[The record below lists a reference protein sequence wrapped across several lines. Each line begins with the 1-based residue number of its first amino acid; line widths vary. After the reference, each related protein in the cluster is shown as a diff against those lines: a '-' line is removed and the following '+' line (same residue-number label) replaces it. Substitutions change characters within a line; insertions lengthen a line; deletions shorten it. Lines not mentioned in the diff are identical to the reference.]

1 MSNRL
6 NTISKYINEN
16 DKVVDVGC
24 DHAILGELLAE
35 RNISSIA
42 SDVVPSII
50 ETRKK
55 EEHSPLITFM
65 LSDGLKDIDDSLYD
79 TVVISGMGSITIK
92 DIVVNSTR
100 KFKKLITV
108 SNKDYYYLRNEL
120 SKLGYKISL
129 EEVIYEK
136 GKFYNL
142 IIFEPGR
149 EVYSY
154 KELLLGVNHQN
165 IENYK
170 KKVRYMYDK
179 YNIILPKVP
188 SSSKKEIR
196 MIKKIIRFLEQ
207 EI

>member
-1 MSNRL
+1 LSNRL

-24 DHAILGELLAE
+24 DHAILGDLLAD
-35 RNISSIA
+35 RKIPSIA

-55 EEHSPLITFM
+55 EEHSSLITFM
-65 LSDGLKDIDDSLYD
+65 VSDGLKDIDDSLYD

-92 DIVVNSTR
+92 EIVENSTR
-100 KFKKLITV
+100 KFKKLITI

-120 SKLGYKISL
+120 SKLGYKITL

-142 IIFEPGR
+142 IIFEVGKSK
-149 EVYSY
+149 YSY

-179 YNIILPKVP
+179 YNVILPKVP
-188 SSSKKEIR
+188 SSSKKEIKV
-196 MIKKIIRFLEQ
+196 IKKIISVLEK

>member
-6 NTISKYINEN
+6 NTINKYINAN

-24 DHAILGELLAE
+24 DHAILGKLLAD

-42 SDVVPSII
+42 SDVVVSII
-50 ETRKK
+50 EKHQ
-55 EEHSPLITFM
+55 EEKHSPLIKFIV
-65 LSDGLKDIDDSLYD
+65 SDGLKDIDDSLYD

-92 DIVVNSTR
+92 EIIENSSR

-108 SNKDYYYLRNEL
+108 SNKDYYYLRSEL

-142 IIFEPGR
+142 IIFEPGKS
-149 EVYSY
+149 SY
-154 KELLLGVNHQN
+154 TYEELLLGVNHQN
-165 IENYK
+165 MDNYK
-170 KKVRYMYDK
+170 KKIHYMYDK
-179 YNIILPKVP
+179 YNEILSKVP
-188 SSSKKEIR
+188 LTSVEEIKMINKIISVLEKEI
-196 MIKKIIRFLEQ
+196 
-207 EI
+207 